1 MNLSAPPDVSLYE
14 LAISSQPQP
23 QPLQISPT
31 TFKSL
36 IGIVI
41 DLLIEQQIPATL
53 WLKLPKGEVWQAELE
68 RFYQSA
74 TAPYTAHCL
83 QTHQEGA
90 FNTTLHR
97 ANSTQGNRLSSDQ
110 LSSDRLSSDRLSKKY
125 GAGEAESW
133 NEIEPGPSRRIRQ
146 GVMLDDLQEMTLKGA
161 IDAPLSNAQAPGK
174 VHILPLSPDSQ
185 LKREYFLL
193 VASPELCGLVL
204 AHRPR
209 SVYPRSEATTS
220 ELPLP
225 TGTKQSL
232 AVEESLEQKHPLLGI
247 CSFEHTLL
255 QQVAEGVNRA
265 ICFGQP
271 ATQSNV
277 DIEAL
282 LVDWNQLMPTQSPPS
297 LNATL
302 MGRLLTKQ
310 VQRQEEIWRSGS
322 VYRRQAEQAATL
334 RQENEELL
342 AAAQFKDEFIKTMGQ
357 ELRTPLATMKTA
369 LSLLNSPHLKPP
381 QRQRYL
387 DMISRECDRQSSL
400 ISSVLDLVQLESSV
414 EQMPME
420 PLRLTD
426 IVPGVVST
434 YQPLAQEKGLMLGYN
449 IPEELPPVSCVN
461 HWLKQIVINLLH
473 NSIKFTPSGGQVWVR
488 AKIQDNCV
496 QMEFRD
502 TGVGIAQSNLPKIF
516 DRFYRIRGSGDDS
529 SGAGLGLSI
538 VQQLLLRS
546 GGSISVKSKP
556 GEGSIF
562 NVLLPIYHE
571 EAEAK
576 AADRPAASRE
586 TNRETN
592 RETSPKNTGLNPAI

>member
-1 MNLSAPPDVSLYE
+1 MTLSVPPDVSLYE
-14 LAISSQPQP
+14 LAISSEPQP

-36 IGIVI
+36 IGIMI
-41 DLLIEQQIPATL
+41 DLLIEQQISAKI

-74 TAPYTAHCL
+74 TAPYTVYCL
-83 QTHQEGA
+83 QTHQENS
-90 FNTTLHR
+90 FNKVNGGQGDRIDKKHR
-97 ANSTQGNRLSSDQ
+97 SGESMLWNEMELSSNHN
-110 LSSDRLSSDRLSKKY
+110 SH
-125 GAGEAESW
+125 EA
-133 NEIEPGPSRRIRQ
+133 I
-146 GVMLDDLQEMTLKGA
+146 VLDNLQET
-161 IDAPLSNAQAPGK
+161 IPLQAQATDQTTGSQ
-174 VHILPLSPDSQ
+174 VYTLPLSTDSQ

-193 VASPELCGLVL
+193 IASSEFCGLVL

-209 SVYPRSEATTS
+209 SIYPRSEPGILETTHTA
-220 ELPLP
+220 P
-225 TGTKQSL
+225 KQNS
-232 AVEESLEQKHPLLGI
+232 AVEESLEQKHPLLGL
-247 CSFEHTLL
+247 CSFDHGLL
-255 QQVAEGVNRA
+255 RQVIDGVNRA

-271 ATQSNV
+271 ASKSNV
-277 DIEAL
+277 EIESL
-282 LVDWNQLMPTQSPPS
+282 LVSWDNLVPLKTASA
-297 LNATL
+297 LNPTL
-302 MGRLLTKQ
+302 MGHLLTKQ
-310 VQRQEEIWRSGS
+310 IQRQEEIWRSGS
-322 VYRRQAEQAATL
+322 VYRRQAEQVGTL

-342 AAAQFKDEFIKTMGQ
+342 ATARLKDEFVKTMGQ
-357 ELRTPLATMKTA
+357 ELRTPLTTMKTA

-387 DMISRECDRQSSL
+387 DMISHECDRQSSL

-434 YQPLAQEKGLMLGYN
+434 YQPLAQEKGLMLGYT
-449 IPEELPPVSCVN
+449 IPEDLPPVSCVN

-488 AKIQDNCV
+488 AKAQDDWIQI
-496 QMEFRD
+496 EFRD
-502 TGVGIAQSNLPKIF
+502 TGVGIAQFDVPKIF
-516 DRFYRIRGSGDDS
+516 DRFYRVRGTGEDS

-546 GGSISVKSKP
+546 GGSISVKSKV

-562 NVLLPIYHE
+562 NVLLPLHS
-571 EAEAK
+571 EARVK
-576 AADRPAASRE
+576 S
-586 TNRETN
+586 N
-592 RETSPKNTGLNPAI
+592 G